1 MFLSFAESAN
11 GNLFAIFNQYDILF
25 YKSNH
30 IRREYNQNDTYRNNF
45 LFQYLDRFHTI
56 KIKLKMCFV
65 TKSLTFKQ
73 LGPRHAVLS
82 AREDWL

>member
-1 MFLSFAESAN
+1 MIHTETFFC
-11 GNLFAIFNQYDILF
+11 FN
-25 YKSNH
+25 
-30 IRREYNQNDTYRNNF
+30 
-45 LFQYLDRFHTI
+45 TI

-82 AREDWL
+82 AREDWLYSYPQSDFFALFCPFIYHADGV